1 LLTNLERIAVRAGN
15 APSGPVLNKSQ
26 NDYSVPSGTFVTT
39 CWNLILSGADSKR
52 GDREIRAALAE
63 LCRIYW
69 RPIFFFVAR
78 RGYSPEDAED
88 LTQDFFLRILKGDWL
103 QKADPTRGR
112 FRSLLLKSVQN
123 FLNDAS
129 DRIKAR
135 KRGGDVNFVSWDPW
149 MTEAPSELALS
160 NEALNS
166 WTAEQ
171 LFDAGWAATVVQR
184 AIRRLREECE
194 RKGRL
199 RVFEVLNSYLTAER
213 DDISYAHLAPKLR
226 VAEGTVKKLLYHM
239 RQRYRFLL
247 RDEVAQTV
255 ADSADVEDELRYLC
269 GALAARSAAAA

>member
-1 LLTNLERIAVRAGN
+1 MNSAENNTT
-15 APSGPVLNKSQ
+15 PSGVS
-26 NDYSVPSGTFVTT
+26 VTT
-39 CWNLILSGADSKR
+39 RWDLVRSGADSKKT
-52 GDREIRAALAE
+52 DDPQIRAALAE

-88 LTQDFFLRILKGDWL
+88 FFLRILKGDWL
-103 QKADPTRGR
+103 QKADPSRGR

-123 FLNDAS
+123 FLNDAA
-129 DRIKAR
+129 DKTKAR
-135 KRGGDVNFVSWDPW
+135 KRGGEVSFIRWDPW

-166 WTAEQ
+166 WPAER

-199 RVFEVLNSYLTAER
+199 RVFEVLGPCLTAER
-213 DDISYAHLAPKLR
+213 DDLSYPRLAAKLR
-226 VAEGTVKKLLYHM
+226 VPEATLKKVLYHM

-255 ADSADVEDELRYLC
+255 ADPADVDDELRHLC
-269 GALAARSAAAA
+269 GSLAATSAYPA

>member
-1 LLTNLERIAVRAGN
+1 LSSAENNN
-15 APSGPVLNKSQ
+15 ASCS
-26 NDYSVPSGTFVTT
+26 SAFVTT
-39 CWNLILSGADSKR
+39 RWNLILSGGDSEKADAHQ
-52 GDREIRAALAE
+52 IRAALAE

-88 LTQDFFLRILKGDWL
+88 LTQDFFLRILRGDWL

-123 FLNDAS
+123 FLNDAA
-129 DRIKAR
+129 DRTKAR
-135 KRGGDVNFVSWDPW
+135 KRGGDVSFISWDPW

-166 WTAEQ
+166 WTAER

-199 RVFEVLNSYLTAER
+199 RVFEVLNRYLTAER
-213 DDISYAHLAPKLR
+213 DDISYARLAAKLR
-226 VAEGTVKKLLYHM
+226 IAESTVKKLLYHM

-247 RDEVAQTV
+247 RDEVTQTV
-255 ADSADVEDELRYLC
+255 ADPADVEDELRYLC
-269 GALAARSAAAA
+269 GALAAHSVKAAYSLTFRATG

>member
-1 LLTNLERIAVRAGN
+1 MLQDRILNSAQNTNASCSSA
-15 APSGPVLNKSQ
+15 
-26 NDYSVPSGTFVTT
+26 FVTT
-39 CWNLILSGADSKR
+39 RWNLILSGGDSEKT
-52 GDREIRAALAE
+52 DEYQIRAALAE

-88 LTQDFFLRILKGDWL
+88 LTQDFFLRMLRGDWL

-123 FLNDAS
+123 FLNDAA
-129 DRIKAR
+129 DRTKAR
-135 KRGGDVNFVSWDPW
+135 KRGGDVSFISWDPW

-166 WTAEQ
+166 WTAER

-199 RVFEVLNSYLTAER
+199 RVFEVLNRYLTAER
-213 DDISYAHLAPKLR
+213 DDISYARLAAKLR
-226 VAEGTVKKLLYHM
+226 IAESTVKKLLYHM

-247 RDEVAQTV
+247 RDEVTQTV
-255 ADSADVEDELRYLC
+255 ADPADVEDELRYLC
-269 GALAARSAAAA
+269 GALAAHSVKAAYSLTFRAAD

>member
-1 LLTNLERIAVRAGN
+1 LNLT
-15 APSGPVLNKSQ
+15 Q
-26 NDYSVPSGTFVTT
+26 NDSTTHSGTFVTT
-39 CWNLILSGADSKR
+39 RWNLILSGADSEG
-52 GDREIRAALAE
+52 GDHEIRAALAE

-88 LTQDFFLRILKGDWL
+88 LTQDFFLRMLKRDWL
-103 QKADPTRGR
+103 QKADPNRGR

-123 FLNDAS
+123 FLNDAV
-129 DRIKAR
+129 DKTNAR
-135 KRGGDVNFVSWDPW
+135 KRGGNLTFISWDPW

-160 NEALNS
+160 SEALDS
-166 WTAEQ
+166 WPAER

-184 AIRRLREECE
+184 AIHRLRDEFE

-199 RVFEVLNSYLTAER
+199 SVFEVLNPYVTAGQE
-213 DDISYAHLAPKLR
+213 DISYARLATQLS
-226 VAEGTVKKLLYHM
+226 VAEPTVKKLIFRM

-255 ADSADVEDELRYLC
+255 ADPADVEDELRYLC
-269 GALAARSAAAA
+269 SVLAGGSPAA

>member
-1 LLTNLERIAVRAGN
+1 
-15 APSGPVLNKSQ
+15 VLNEFQS
-26 NDYSVPSGTFVTT
+26 DSTTPSSTFVTT
-39 CWNLILSGADSKR
+39 CWNLILSGTDSKR
-52 GDREIRAALAE
+52 GEREIRAALAE

-78 RGYSPEDAED
+78 RGYSSEDAED

-103 QKADPTRGR
+103 QKADPARGR

-123 FLNDAS
+123 FLNDAV
-129 DRIKAR
+129 DRTKAR
-135 KRGGDVNFVSWDPW
+135 KRGGDVNFISWDPW

-166 WTAEQ
+166 WTAER

-199 RVFEVLNSYLTAER
+199 RVFEVLNPYLSAER
-213 DDISYAHLAPKLR
+213 DDISYVRLATKLR
-226 VAEGTVKKLLYHM
+226 VSEATVKKLLYHM

-255 ADSADVEDELRYLC
+255 ADPADVEDELRYLC

>member
-1 LLTNLERIAVRAGN
+1 MDRALTSIDNPASA
-15 APSGPVLNKSQ
+15 
-26 NDYSVPSGTFVTT
+26 GTFVTT
-39 CWNLILSGADSKR
+39 RWNLILSGSNSKT
-52 GDREIRAALAE
+52 GEHQIRAALAE
-63 LCRIYW
+63 ICRIYW

-123 FLNDAS
+123 FLNDAI
-129 DRIKAR
+129 DKTKAR
-135 KRGGDVNFVSWDPW
+135 KRGGDISFISWDPW

-166 WTAEQ
+166 WTAER

-199 RVFEVLNSYLTAER
+199 RVFEVLNPYLTAER
-213 DDISYAHLAPKLR
+213 EDISYARLATKLR
-226 VAEGTVKKLLYHM
+226 VAETTVKKLLYHM
-239 RQRYRFLL
+239 RQRFRRLL

-255 ADSADVEDELRYLC
+255 ADPADVEDELRYLC
-269 GALAARSAAAA
+269 GALAACSAKAA